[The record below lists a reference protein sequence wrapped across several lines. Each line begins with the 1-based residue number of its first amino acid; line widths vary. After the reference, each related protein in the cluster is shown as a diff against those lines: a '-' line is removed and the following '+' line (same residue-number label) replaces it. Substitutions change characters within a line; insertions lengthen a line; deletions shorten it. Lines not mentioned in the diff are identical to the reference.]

1 MAPNVVNRPLWMSN
15 PHLAL
20 FAQLKGFMY
29 TFGLKVGGR
38 ILTEVVKPLFKGRVP
53 VNETVKYGT
62 SLVLIIAASMAIKEM
77 KDEIRYGDEDSNWK
91 DATGPE
97 RLISA
102 IISTNVL
109 GGVTGLYD
117 ALGSSKYGVSPIES
131 ILGPGA
137 IHFSKLVQAISQA
150 NPLTQ
155 ANPRALSTHI
165 ARSIPGVAALDP
177 TKVSE
182 ISDVIEEFLLQ
193 YYS

>member
-1 MAPNVVNRPLWMSN
+1 
-15 PHLAL
+15 
-20 FAQLKGFMY
+20 
-29 TFGLKVGGR
+29 
-38 ILTEVVKPLFKGRVP
+38 
-53 VNETVKYGT
+53 
-62 SLVLIIAASMAIKEM
+62 MAIKEL

-91 DATGPE
+91 DATGAE

-131 ILGPGA
+131 VLGPGA
-137 IHFSKLVQAISQA
+137 IHFSKLIQAISQA

-155 ANPRALSTHI
+155 ANPRALATHI
-165 ARSIPGVAALDP
+165 ARSIPGVAAVDP